1 MHKLYEITIPGLSV
15 AADAP
20 AVRHRL
26 LADFPDLLD
35 VLATTMPATLL
46 IVYRGVAKPDT
57 WLDSLS
63 DSVATRRAS
72 LGSSQIRAADQPSS
86 AA

>member
-15 AADAP
+15 AADLP

-26 LADFPDLLD
+26 LADFPDVLD
-35 VLATTMPATLL
+35 VLATTMPATVL
-46 IVYRGVAKPDT
+46 IVYRGGAKLDT
-57 WLDSLS
+57 WLDALS

-72 LGSSQIRAADQPSS
+72 LGPVEIRAADQNSS
-86 AA
+86 AV

>member
-15 AADAP
+15 AADVP

-26 LADFPDLLD
+26 LADFPDVLD
-35 VLATTMPATLL
+35 VLATTMPATVL

-57 WLDSLS
+57 WLDALS
-63 DSVATRRAS
+63 DSVAARRAS
-72 LGSSQIRAADQPSS
+72 LGAVEIRAADQTSG

>member
-15 AADAP
+15 ASELP

-26 LADFPDLLD
+26 LADFPDVLD
-35 VLATTMPATLL
+35 VLATTMPATVL
-46 IVYRGVAKPDT
+46 IVYRGVAKPNA
-57 WLDSLS
+57 WLDALS

-72 LGSSQIRAADQPSS
+72 LASSQIRAIDQPSS

>member
-15 AADAP
+15 ASELP

-26 LADFPDLLD
+26 LADFPDVLD
-35 VLATTMPATLL
+35 VLATTMPATVL
-46 IVYRGVAKPDT
+46 IVYRGAPAPDP
-57 WLDSLS
+57 WLEALS
-63 DSVATRRAS
+63 DSVARRRAS
-72 LGSSQIRAADQPSS
+72 LSSRQIRAADQPFN